1 MIKTEIHSLGERFYK
16 TKLMALKQ
24 NHQMQK
30 DALENEFQKELNECN
45 EFWEKKI
52 ENYNES
58 SQVLQDELHQKHEE
72 KLRQYEES
80 LEESMP
86 QVPKMSPEVLNLE
99 YQIQQLVRGQRYK
112 EAHAL
117 QRKAED
123 LKNKCLKK
131 NESHWNNT
139 KNNKL
144 DHFIQKQ
151 EYEMQALCYKID
163 TGREELIKAR
173 EKDYQK
179 LVSKYRVLRENMD
192 DTQIMEYHR
201 SEKNMKSFNPS
212 SNLKSKANYNS
223 MQGES
228 MNKY

>member
-1 MIKTEIHSLGERFYK
+1 MIKSEIHSLGERYYK

-30 DALENEFQKELNECN
+30 DGLENEFQKELNECN

-80 LEESMP
+80 LDESMP
-86 QVPKMSPEVLNLE
+86 QIPKMSPEVLNLE

-123 LKNKCLKK
+123 LVSLFSILSSLFRNFLDLNLGFFIRKILQILTKSNKI
-131 NESHWNNT
+131 E
-139 KNNKL
+139 
-144 DHFIQKQ
+144 KQ
-151 EYEMQALCYKID
+151 MYEKERITLEQY
-163 TGREELIKAR
+163 
-173 EKDYQK
+173 
-179 LVSKYRVLRENMD
+179 
-192 DTQIMEYHR
+192 
-201 SEKNMKSFNPS
+201 
-212 SNLKSKANYNS
+212 
-223 MQGES
+223 
-228 MNKY
+228 

>member
-1 MIKTEIHSLGERFYK
+1 MIKEQIHSLGERFYK

-58 SQVLQDELHQKHEE
+58 SQVLQDELGQKHEE

-80 LEESMP
+80 LDDSMP
-86 QVPKMSPEVLNLE
+86 QIPKFSPEVLNLNF
-99 YQIQQLVRGQRYK
+99 QIAQLVRGQRYK

-123 LKNKCLKK
+123 LV
-131 NESHWNNT
+131 S
-139 KNNKL
+139 
-144 DHFIQKQ
+144 F
-151 EYEMQALCYKID
+151 YF
-163 TGREELIKAR
+163 
-173 EKDYQK
+173 
-179 LVSKYRVLRENMD
+179 LVF
-192 DTQIMEYHR
+192 Q
-201 SEKNMKSFNPS
+201 F
-212 SNLKSKANYNS
+212 
-223 MQGES
+223 
-228 MNKY
+228 